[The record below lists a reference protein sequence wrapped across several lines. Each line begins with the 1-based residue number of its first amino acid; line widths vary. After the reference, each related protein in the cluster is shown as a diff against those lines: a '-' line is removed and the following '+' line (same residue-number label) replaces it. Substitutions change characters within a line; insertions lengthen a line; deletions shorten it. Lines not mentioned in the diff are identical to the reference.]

1 MTYEYDRCGLYGR
14 CEGLGSL
21 RSRFGRRKRPLLEG
35 RGVPNRSSGSHLDIQ
50 GTVTTLRGT
59 PVPGSI
65 DVMQGGRRV
74 AFVNI
79 TSGRYTIYD
88 LGRGS
93 YQLVVRAEG
102 VAFSPRNVTVG
113 LNPITVNFAS
123 GDTGSSAGG
132 FTPTRM
138 TFVGLEP
145 VESAPDLSTGSA
157 LKIQGTATTTR
168 GAPLTGRIDVYQS
181 GRLVGRSVLTSG
193 RHVIYDLPAGSYRLS
208 LQSSGGSQ
216 DRNVTV
222 GRSPIT
228 INFVV

>member
-1 MTYEYDRCGLYGR
+1 MTYEYDRCGMYGQ
-14 CEGLGSL
+14 CEGFGSL
-21 RSRFGRRKRPLLEG
+21 RSRFGRRKRPLLAG
-35 RGVPNRSSGSHLDIQ
+35 AGVPNRSTGSHLDIQ
-50 GTVTTLRGT
+50 GTVTSVRGT

-79 TSGRYTIYD
+79 SSGRYTIFD

-102 VAFSPRNVTVG
+102 AEFSPRNVTVG
-113 LNPITVNFAS
+113 LSPITVNFIS
-123 GDTGSSAGG
+123 SDTGASAGG
-132 FTPTRM
+132 FTPARM
-138 TFVGLEP
+138 TYVGVGE
-145 VESAPDLSTGSA
+145 ARDLSTGSA
-157 LKIQGTATTTR
+157 IKIQGTATTTR
-168 GAPLTGRIDVYQS
+168 GTPLTGYIDVYQS
-181 GRLVGRSVLTSG
+181 GRLVGRSALVSG
-193 RHVIYDLPAGSYRLS
+193 RHVVYDLPAGSYRLS

-228 INFVV
+228 INFVI